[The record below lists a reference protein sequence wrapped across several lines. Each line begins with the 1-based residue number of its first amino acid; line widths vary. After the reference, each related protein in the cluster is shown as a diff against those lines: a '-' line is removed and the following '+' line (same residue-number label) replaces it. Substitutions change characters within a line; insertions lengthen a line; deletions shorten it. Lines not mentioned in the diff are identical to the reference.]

1 MSATDRWQ
9 RWQKIAIDQLT
20 YALNLF
26 LALTIAVMGYWFS
39 LLRDAQFMPATAAK
53 CFMLL
58 SFVTL
63 AVSAVCGLACVLC
76 RMYDFR
82 GTARRA
88 RRAPQAPSPQEL
100 RQLDR
105 LTLRLFCARVVG
117 FGLGVALLTVAL
129 LQTYGGR
136 LC

>member
-1 MSATDRWQ
+1 MGASDRSH
-9 RWQKIAIDQLT
+9 RWHKIAIDQLT
-20 YALNLF
+20 YGLNLF
-26 LALTIAVMGYWFS
+26 LALTIAALGYWFS
-39 LLRDAQFMPATAAK
+39 LLRDAQFMPSTAAK
-53 CFMLL
+53 RFMLS
-58 SFVTL
+58 SFVIL
-63 AVSAVCGLACVLC
+63 AFSAVCGLVCVLC

-88 RRAPQAPSPQEL
+88 RGAPQAPSRQEL

-105 LTLRLFCARVVG
+105 WTLRLFCAHVVG